1 MWERFSTDPPA
12 EHSPNNQV
20 MLWRSGNTPREP
32 ALLVRL
38 DCAIMSR
45 PRHATTRLAFTSVV
59 TYQDLTLSM
68 TDYNYNG
75 AFLQCPDRV
84 RRKTLAACRA
94 ALASLLAQAIASWI
108 TLHDF
113 QQINLADV

>member
-1 MWERFSTDPPA
+1 
-12 EHSPNNQV
+12 
-20 MLWRSGNTPREP
+20 
-32 ALLVRL
+32 
-38 DCAIMSR
+38 
-45 PRHATTRLAFTSVV
+45 
-59 TYQDLTLSM
+59 M
-68 TDYNYNG
+68 TDYNHNG

-84 RRKTLAACRA
+84 RRKILAACRA